1 MEILRVPPYD
11 NIVVEHYK
19 VPDSI
24 NPGATFRVK
33 ITDMADL
40 SIYDIVRVYE
50 DPAPGT
56 QLFSVLPGKYDNN
69 YRLEVFMNDSEDP
82 SNLVYEEYYEI
93 VRPYVDPNILG
104 TTASEIAEYKIL
116 ELVARSMIDTF
127 VPEGFYN
134 KKMTIVGTGN
144 GSDYFSLWEK
154 VYRVFKVYE
163 NNVLVYDRSNPDLG
177 DYQYAITPD
186 KTAIQRVRADVLE
199 LNRYESTAQK
209 LPVASGDLGYYGY
222 EGISFPSGYDYTFV
236 VDHGYLNV
244 PEDVEYAA
252 KLLIED
258 LKCGKLDYY
267 KRYVT
272 AYNTDQFRIQFDKAM
287 LGGTGNFLV
296 DKILDK
302 YVKTIVKPG
311 II

>member
-1 MEILRVPPYD
+1 MEILRVPPYETIAV
-11 NIVVEHYK
+11 NFVVPAGYSD
-19 VPDSI
+19 VDI
-24 NPGATFRVK
+24 YARV
-33 ITDMADL
+33 TDMADL
-40 SIYDIVRVYE
+40 SVEDLEFLDSSTGDDIE
-50 DPAPGT
+50 I
-56 QLFSVLPGKYDNN
+56 FLPGRYDNN
-69 YRLEVFMNDSEDP
+69 YRVEIFKIVSDAEVLIHEEF
-82 SNLVYEEYYEI
+82 YELI
-93 VRPYVDPNILG
+93 RPYVDPNTLG

-127 VPEGFYN
+127 CPEGFYN
-134 KKMTIVGTGN
+134 KKITVVGTGN
-144 GSDYFSLWEK
+144 GSDYLSLWEK

-163 NNVLVYDRSNPDLG
+163 NNVLVYDRSDPDLSE
-177 DYQYAITPD
+177 YQYAITPD
-186 KTAIQRVRADVLE
+186 KTAIQRIRADVLE
-199 LNRYESTAQK
+199 LNRYESTAQH

-236 VDHGYLNV
+236 VDQGYLTV
-244 PEDVEYAA
+244 PADIEYAS

-272 AYNTDQFRIQFDKAM
+272 SYNTDQFRIQFDKAM

>member
-11 NIVVEHYK
+11 DIVVNFV
-19 VPDSI
+19 VPSGYEDADI
-24 NPGATFRVK
+24 YARV
-33 ITDMADL
+33 TDMADL
-40 SIYDIVRVYE
+40 SVQTLEFLGWSTGDNINIY
-50 DPAPGT
+50 
-56 QLFSVLPGKYDNN
+56 LPGRYDNN
-69 YRLEVFMNDSEDP
+69 YRVEIYHIGEGEEVIHEEF
-82 SNLVYEEYYEI
+82 YELI
-93 VRPYVDPNILG
+93 RPYVDPNTLG
-104 TTASEIAEYKIL
+104 TTASEIAEYTIL

-134 KKMTIVGTGN
+134 KKITIVGTGN
-144 GSDYFSLWEK
+144 GSDYFSLWER

-163 NNVLVYDRSNPDLG
+163 NNVLVYDRTTPDLG

-186 KTAIQRVRADVLE
+186 KTAIQRVREDVLE
-199 LNRYESTAQK
+199 LNRYESTAQN

-236 VDHGYLNV
+236 VDHGYITV
-244 PEDVEYAA
+244 PADIEYAA

-267 KRYVT
+267 KRYIT
-272 AYNTDQFRIQFDKAM
+272 AYNTDQFRIQFDKTM
-287 LGGTGNFLV
+287 LSGTGNFLV
-296 DKILDK
+296 DKILEK
-302 YVKTIVKPG
+302 YVKNIVKPG

>member
-1 MEILRVPPYD
+1 MEILRVPPYETIAV
-11 NIVVEHYK
+11 NFVVPAGYSD
-19 VPDSI
+19 VDI
-24 NPGATFRVK
+24 YARV
-33 ITDMADL
+33 TDMADL
-40 SIYDIVRVYE
+40 SVEDLEFLDSSTGDDIE
-50 DPAPGT
+50 I
-56 QLFSVLPGKYDNN
+56 FLPGRYDNN
-69 YRLEVFMNDSEDP
+69 YRVEIFKIVSGIEIAIHEEF
-82 SNLVYEEYYEI
+82 YELI
-93 VRPYVDPNILG
+93 RPYVDPNTLG
-104 TTASEIAEYKIL
+104 TTASEIAEYKVL

-127 VPEGFYN
+127 CPEGFYN
-134 KKMTIVGTGN
+134 KKITVVGTGN

-163 NNVLVYDRSNPDLG
+163 NNVLVYDRSNPDLSE
-177 DYQYAITPD
+177 YQYAITPD
-186 KTAIQRVRADVLE
+186 KTAIQRIRADVLE
-199 LNRYESTAQK
+199 LNRFESTAQN

>member
-1 MEILRVPPYD
+1 MEILRVPPYETIAV
-11 NIVVEHYK
+11 NFVVPAGYSD
-19 VPDSI
+19 VDI
-24 NPGATFRVK
+24 YARV
-33 ITDMADL
+33 TDMADL
-40 SIYDIVRVYE
+40 SVEDLEFLDSSTGDDIE
-50 DPAPGT
+50 I
-56 QLFSVLPGKYDNN
+56 FLPGRYDNN
-69 YRLEVFMNDSEDP
+69 YRVEIFKIVSGIEIAIHEEF
-82 SNLVYEEYYEI
+82 YELI
-93 VRPYVDPNILG
+93 RPYVDPNTLG
-104 TTASEIAEYKIL
+104 TTASEIAEYKVL

-127 VPEGFYN
+127 CPEGFYN
-134 KKMTIVGTGN
+134 KKITVVGTGN

-163 NNVLVYDRSNPDLG
+163 NNVLVYDRSNPDLSE
-177 DYQYAITPD
+177 YQYAITPD
-186 KTAIQRVRADVLE
+186 KTAIQRIRADVLE
-199 LNRYESTAQK
+199 LNRFESTAQN

-267 KRYVT
+267 TRYVT

>member
-1 MEILRVPPYD
+1 MEILRVPPYETIAVNFVVPAGYNNV
-11 NIVVEHYK
+11 NIY
-19 VPDSI
+19 
-24 NPGATFRVK
+24 ARV
-33 ITDMADL
+33 TDMADL
-40 SIYDIVRVYE
+40 SVQEIEFLSSDTGDDLEI
-50 DPAPGT
+50 
-56 QLFSVLPGKYDNN
+56 SLPGRYDNN
-69 YRLEVFMNDSEDP
+69 YRVEFFKIVSGAEV
-82 SNLVYEEYYEI
+82 LVHEEYYELI
-93 VRPYVDPNILG
+93 RPYVDPNTLG
-104 TTASEIAEYKIL
+104 TTASDIAEYKVL

-127 VPEGFYN
+127 CPEGFYN
-134 KKMTIVGTGN
+134 KKITVVGTGN

-177 DYQYAITPD
+177 DYQYTITPD

>member
-11 NIVVEHYK
+11 DIIVNFV
-19 VPDSI
+19 VPSGYSDADI
-24 NPGATFRVK
+24 YARV
-33 ITDMADL
+33 TDMADL
-40 SIYDIVRVYE
+40 SVQTLEFLESSTGDNINIE
-50 DPAPGT
+50 
-56 QLFSVLPGKYDNN
+56 LPGRYDNH
-69 YRLEVFMNDSEDP
+69 YRVEIFTVDEVEE
-82 SNLVYEEYYEI
+82 LIHEEYYELT
-93 VRPYVDPNILG
+93 RPYVDPNTLG

-134 KKMTIVGTGN
+134 KKITILGTGN
-144 GSDYFSLWEK
+144 GGDYLPLWEK
-154 VYRVFKVYE
+154 VYRIFKVYE
-163 NNVLVYDRSNPDLG
+163 NNVLVYDRSNPDL
-177 DYQYAITPD
+177 YEFQYIITSD
-186 KTAIQRVRADVLE
+186 KTAIQRVQDGD
-199 LNRYESTAQK
+199 LNRYESTAQN

-222 EGISFPSGYDYTFV
+222 NGIAFPAGYDYTVV
-236 VDHGYLNV
+236 VDHGYITV
-244 PEDVEYAA
+244 PDDVEYAT

-287 LGGTGNFLV
+287 LSGTGNFLV

>member
-11 NIVVEHYK
+11 DIVVNFV
-19 VPDSI
+19 VPSGYQDADI
-24 NPGATFRVK
+24 YARV
-33 ITDMADL
+33 TDMADL
-40 SIYDIVRVYE
+40 SVQTLDFLDSSTGDDIE
-50 DPAPGT
+50 I
-56 QLFSVLPGKYDNN
+56 FLPGRYDNN
-69 YRLEVFMNDSEDP
+69 YRVEIFTNVEGEELIHEEF
-82 SNLVYEEYYEI
+82 YEL
-93 VRPYVDPNILG
+93 VRPYVDPNTLG

-134 KKMTIVGTGN
+134 KKITVLGTGN
-144 GSDYFSLWEK
+144 GGDYLPLWEK
-154 VYRVFKVYE
+154 VYRIFKVYE
-163 NNVLVYDRSNPDLG
+163 NNVLVYDRSNPDL
-177 DYQYAITPD
+177 YEFQYIITSD
-186 KTAIQRVRADVLE
+186 KTAIQRVQDGD
-199 LNRYESTAQK
+199 LNRYESTAQN

-222 EGISFPSGYDYTFV
+222 NGIAFPSGYDYTVV

-287 LGGTGNFLV
+287 LSGTGNFLV

>member
-1 MEILRVPPYD
+1 MEILRVPPYETIAV
-11 NIVVEHYK
+11 NFVVPAGYSD
-19 VPDSI
+19 VDI
-24 NPGATFRVK
+24 YARV
-33 ITDMADL
+33 TDMADL
-40 SIYDIVRVYE
+40 SVKDLDFLDSSTGDDLEI
-50 DPAPGT
+50 
-56 QLFSVLPGKYDNN
+56 SLPGRYDNN
-69 YRLEVFMNDSEDP
+69 YRVELFKIVSGTEV
-82 SNLVYEEYYEI
+82 LIYEEFYELI
-93 VRPYVDPNILG
+93 RPYVDPNTLG

-127 VPEGFYN
+127 CPEGFYN
-134 KKMTIVGTGN
+134 KKITVVGTGN
-144 GSDYFSLWEK
+144 GSDYLSLWEK

-163 NNVLVYDRSNPDLG
+163 NNVLVYDRSNPDLSE
-177 DYQYAITPD
+177 YQYAITPD
-186 KTAIQRVRADVLE
+186 KTAIQRIRADVLE
-199 LNRYESTAQK
+199 LNRYESTAQH

-244 PEDVEYAA
+244 PEDVEYAT

-272 AYNTDQFRIQFDKAM
+272 SYNTDQFRIQFDKAM

>member
-1 MEILRVPPYD
+1 MEILRLAPYND
-11 NIVVEHYK
+11 IVVEYT
-19 VPDSI
+19 VPSGYSNVNI
-24 NPGATFRVK
+24 YARV
-33 ITDMADL
+33 TDMTDL
-40 SIYDIVRVYE
+40 SVRNLE
-50 DPAPGT
+50 FLSSDTGDDL
-56 QLFSVLPGKYDNN
+56 QISLPGRYDNN
-69 YRLEVFMNDSEDP
+69 YRVEFFKIISEIEVSI
-82 SNLVYEEYYEI
+82 YEEFYELI
-93 VRPYVDPNILG
+93 RPYVDPNTLG
-104 TTASEIAEYKIL
+104 TTASEIAEYTTL

-134 KKMTIVGTGN
+134 KKITIVGTGN

-163 NNVLVYDRSNPDLG
+163 NNVLVYDRSNPDLYE
-177 DYQYAITPD
+177 YQYVITSD
-186 KTAIQRVRADVLE
+186 KTAIQRVAEGVLD
-199 LNRYESTAQK
+199 LNRYESTAQN

-222 EGISFPSGYDYTFV
+222 DGIAFPSGYDYTFV
-236 VDHGYLNV
+236 VDHGYLRV

-272 AYNTDQFRIQFDKAM
+272 SYNTDQFRIQFDKAM

-311 II
+311 VI

>member
-11 NIVVEHYK
+11 DILVNFVVPTGYT
-19 VPDSI
+19 DADI
-24 NPGATFRVK
+24 YAR

-40 SIYDIVRVYE
+40 SVQVLEFLEWSTGDNISI
-50 DPAPGT
+50 
-56 QLFSVLPGKYDNN
+56 QLPGRYDNN
-69 YRLEVFMNDSEDP
+69 YRVEIFTVGEGEELIH
-82 SNLVYEEYYEI
+82 EEYYEI
-93 VRPYVDPNILG
+93 VRPYVDPNTLG
-104 TTASEIAEYKIL
+104 STASEIAEYKVL

-134 KKMTIVGTGN
+134 KKITIVGTGN

-154 VYRVFKVYE
+154 IYRIFKVYE
-163 NNVLVYDRSNPDLG
+163 NNELVYDRSTPDINK
-177 DYQYAITPD
+177 YQYAITAD
-186 KTAIQRVRADVLE
+186 KTAIQKLNTGE
-199 LNRYESTAQK
+199 LNRYESTAQN

-222 EGISFPSGYDYTFV
+222 EGIAFPSGHDYTFI
-236 VDHGYLNV
+236 VDHGYLKV
-244 PEDVEYAA
+244 PDDVEYAS

-267 KRYVT
+267 KRYIT

-296 DKILDK
+296 DKILEK
-302 YVKTIVKPG
+302 YVKNIVKPG